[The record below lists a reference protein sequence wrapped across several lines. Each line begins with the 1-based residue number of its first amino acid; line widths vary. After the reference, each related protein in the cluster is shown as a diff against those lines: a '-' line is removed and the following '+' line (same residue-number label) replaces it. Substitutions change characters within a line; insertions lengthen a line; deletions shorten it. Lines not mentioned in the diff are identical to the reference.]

1 MNNFIPIPQ
10 QFAADMAAA
19 ARRDTQAEREQRKT
33 IVLFALVAVALGV
46 LVYLAW

>member
-1 MNNFIPIPQ
+1 MNNFIPIPP

-19 ARRDTQAEREQRKT
+19 ARRDTQVEREQRKT
-33 IVLFALVAVALGV
+33 VVLFALVFAALGA

>member
-1 MNNFIPIPQ
+1 MNTFIPIPP

-19 ARRDTQAEREQRKT
+19 ARRDTLAERAQRKT
-33 IVLFALVAVALGV
+33 MVVFAIAAAAMAF